1 MEMLK
6 LKEKVMALTDEQI
19 KEIYSYTSK
28 ISMDT
33 IEELAYSLLRICLTA
48 EKGELKNELGRVIFH
63 LQKTERLNT
72 RIGLEKLLDG
82 ALKVNPG
89 KVFELLESSEPDA
102 QELAKD
108 IKAILKE

>member
-6 LKEKVMALTDEQI
+6 LQEKVKALTDEQI
-19 KEIYSYTSK
+19 KEIYSCASK
-28 ISMDT
+28 VSMDT
-33 IEELAYSLLRICLTA
+33 IEELAHSLLRICLTA

-82 ALKVNPG
+82 ALKVNAE
-89 KVFELLESSEPDA
+89 KVFKLLESSEPDA
-102 QELAKD
+102 QDLAKD
-108 IKAILKE
+108 IKAFLKE

>member
-6 LKEKVMALTDEQI
+6 IQEKVMALTDEQI

-28 ISMDT
+28 LSLDT
-33 IEELAYSLLRICLTA
+33 IEDLAYDLLKICLTA
-48 EKGELKNELGRVIFH
+48 EKGELKNELGRIIFH

-82 ALKVNPG
+82 ALRVNAE
-89 KVFELLESSEPDA
+89 KVFKLLGSSEPDA
-102 QELAKD
+102 QELLKE
-108 IKAILKE
+108 IKGILKV